1 LAVDRLSSAR
11 IRPTLALS
19 SGSRLGPYEIL
30 APLGAGGM
38 GEVYRAR
45 DSRLKRDVAIKVLSE
60 SVASDAD
67 RRKRFEQ
74 EARSASA
81 LNHANIVT
89 IYDIGSSD
97 STVYIAMEL
106 VEGKTLREILHDGL
120 LPTRRLLD
128 VAFQVA
134 DGLAKAHAA
143 GIVHRDL
150 KPENVMVTREGNVKI
165 LDFGLAKLYRDTANS
180 GDSATAIQETQ
191 PGTVLGTIGY
201 MSPEQA
207 SGKSLDFRSDQFSL
221 GSILYEMATGKRAF
235 QRATSAETLTA
246 IIREEAEPVARI
258 ASAVPVPFR
267 WVVERCLAKDPEG
280 RYASTRDLASD
291 LRNIREHLS
300 EASVSG
306 EAGPAPSGPGAAPRR
321 RLLRSALA
329 ALALLA
335 AAGAGMLLQKRIARA
350 GPPSYQQITFGS
362 GTIRSARFAPDGQT
376 IVYSV
381 SWDGSPLKLYL
392 KHPSSPDSLPLELP
406 SANLLGI
413 SPTGEMTIALGCRST
428 HPGVCS
434 GTLAQAALT
443 GGAPRDVA
451 EGVQEADWAADGT
464 TLLVVR
470 DVNGKAR
477 IEFPMGKV
485 LYETTGHVSYAR
497 LSPKG
502 DRIAFLD
509 HPFPLDDAGTL
520 AVIDL
525 AGKKTT
531 LTGKWAS
538 EHGLVWSPSG
548 DEVWFTATEAG
559 ANRSLY
565 AVTLAGKLR
574 VVARVPGGLKL
585 HDIAKNGRVLLTR
598 ESPRVG
604 ILGMLA
610 GDVRERDMSWLDYS
624 FAADLAADGKTLLF
638 DEEGEAGGANY
649 TVYLR
654 KSDRSRVVRLGEG
667 NALALS
673 PDAKWAL
680 SIMPIPNSPF
690 LLLPTGTGEHKQLPL
705 EGVSPEQ
712 AAAWLPDSKQIL
724 FAASEQGHGMKLY
737 VQSIEGGKPK
747 AITPEGMTTALPG
760 FTVTPDGKFVA
771 AIGPD
776 RKGALFPVDGGQP
789 RAIAGLLDGEFPL
802 KFAPDGRWLFVW
814 KRGDVPARISRIDIE
829 TGKREVWK
837 DLLPADPAGV
847 ERISNVLVAPD
858 GKSYVYCYARLL
870 SDLFVVEGLK

>member
-1 LAVDRLSSAR
+1 
-11 IRPTLALS
+11 
-19 SGSRLGPYEIL
+19 
-30 APLGAGGM
+30 M

-74 EARSASA
+74 EARSASG

-89 IYDIGSSD
+89 IYDIGLSD

-106 VEGKTLREILHDGL
+106 VEGKTLREILHDGP

-150 KPENVMVTREGNVKI
+150 KPENIMVTRDGAVKI
-165 LDFGLAKLYRDTANS
+165 LDFGLAKLYRLDSEGS
-180 GDSATAIQETQ
+180 GESATAIEETR
-191 PGTVLGTIGY
+191 PGTVLGTVGY

-207 SGKSLDFRSDQFSL
+207 SGKALDFHSDQFSL
-221 GSILYEMATGKRAF
+221 GSILYELSTGKRAF
-235 QRATSAETLTA
+235 QRGTTAETLTA
-246 IIREEAEPVARI
+246 IIREDAEPISRI
-258 ASAVPVPFR
+258 ASAAPAPFR
-267 WVVERCLAKDPEG
+267 WIVERCLAKDPEE

-306 EAGPAPSGPGAAPRR
+306 ETVQEAAAPPARKRR
-321 RLLRSALA
+321 SIRLA
-329 ALALLA
+329 ALALALPA
-335 AAGAGMLLQKRIARA
+335 AVAVGMLLQKRIARS

-376 IVYSV
+376 IIYSV
-381 SWDGSPLKLYL
+381 SWDGNPLKLYL

-434 GTLAQAALT
+434 GTLARAALT
-443 GGAPRDVA
+443 GGAPRAVA

-470 DVNGKAR
+470 DVGGKAR
-477 IEFPMGKV
+477 IEYPMGKV

-548 DEVWFTATEAG
+548 DEIWFTATEAG

-574 VVARVPGGLKL
+574 VVTRVPGGLKL
-585 HDIAKNGRVLLTR
+585 HDIAKSGRVLLTR

-610 GDVRERDMSWLDYS
+610 GDTRERDMSWLDYS

-649 TVYLR
+649 TVYIR
-654 KSDRSRVVRLGEG
+654 KSDRSPVVRLGEG
-667 NALALS
+667 NALSLS

-680 SIMPIPNSPF
+680 SVMPIPNSPF

-712 AAAWLPDSKQIL
+712 AATWLPDGKHIL
-724 FAASEQGHGMKLY
+724 FAGSEKGKGMRLY
-737 VQSIEGGKPK
+737 LQDIESGKPK
-747 AITPEGMTTALPG
+747 AITPEGITSALPG
-760 FTVTPDGKFVA
+760 FAVTPDGKAVA

-776 RKGALFPVDGGQP
+776 RKGVLFPIDGGQP
-789 RAIAGLLDGEFPL
+789 RPIAGILEGEFPL
-802 KFAPDGRWLFVW
+802 RFSQDGKSLFLW
-814 KRGDVPARISRIDIE
+814 KRGDVPARVSRLEIE